1 MTKPLDLIGRRFGH
15 IKVLRREASDKR
27 GRTTW
32 LCECSCGARPIMV
45 GQYLMS
51 GRINSCGCQRT
62 ARVSVMN
69 LTHGQSDTP
78 LHYIWR
84 AMKKRCTNPNDPDF
98 INYGGRGI
106 TVCDRW
112 MKSFED
118 FVADMG
124 PRPPGQTV
132 ERIENNGNYEPG
144 NCRWATRREQANNK
158 RPRRTQ
164 AELRLVTELATR
176 IRQAAE

>member
-1 MTKPLDLIGRRFGH
+1 
-15 IKVLRREASDKR
+15 
-27 GRTTW
+27 
-32 LCECSCGARPIMV
+32 
-45 GQYLMS
+45 
-51 GRINSCGCQRT
+51 
-62 ARVSVMN
+62 
-69 LTHGQSDTP
+69 
-78 LHYIWR
+78 
-84 AMKKRCTNPNDPDF
+84 MKKRCTNPNDPDF

-124 PRPPGQTV
+124 PRPAGHTV

-144 NCRWATRREQANNK
+144 NCRWATRGEQRKNQ

-176 IRQAAE
+176 IHQAAE

>member
-1 MTKPLDLIGRRFGH
+1 MTEPLDLNGRQFGH
-15 IKVLRREASDKR
+15 VKVLSRAGNNER
-27 GRTTW
+27 GNTTW
-32 LCECSCGARPIMV
+32 LCECACSARRVML
-45 GQYLMS
+45 GQSLMR
-51 GRINSCGCQRT
+51 GRINSCGCQRIAR
-62 ARVSVMN
+62 ARVLN
-69 LTHGQSDTP
+69 LTHGQSSTQ
-78 LHYIWR
+78 LHAVWR
-84 AMKKRCTNPNDPDF
+84 AMKKRCTNPNDPYF

-118 FVADMG
+118 FVTDMG

-144 NCRWATRREQANNK
+144 NCRWATRIEQNNNK
-158 RPRRTQ
+158 RPRRTK
-164 AELRLVTELATR
+164 AELRLVTELAGH